1 MNTKNE
7 TLNIEGMSCGH
18 CVASVKK
25 ALEDI
30 AGVAVEHVEIGKAQ
44 VQYDTIQVT
53 ASQLATVVEDLGFDV
68 RK

>member
-7 TLNIEGMSCGH
+7 TINIEGMSCGH

-25 ALEDI
+25 ALEAT

-44 VQYDTIQVT
+44 VQYDSAQVT
-53 ASQLATVVEDLGFDV
+53 ASQLATVVEDLGFEV